1 MATVPATRLSG
12 VDRRRQILDAAMGL
26 FARQGFEGTTTRQIT
41 RRAGVNEAIIF
52 RHFPTKEDLY
62 WAIIERR
69 CQTSGRRQIIES
81 QLASGASDREVF
93 TGIAEQILRRGP
105 EDSLHTRLLLY
116 TALERHELSHRF
128 FRTYAA
134 ESYELL
140 AQYIRRRTAQGA
152 YRDVDPQLAARSFL
166 GMIVYHILVQE
177 LFGGD
182 RIERFDPRRVAE
194 SLADIWLQGMTARPP
209 ARPNGRHGNGNGGRR
224 RRNGGPGK

>member
-1 MATVPATRLSG
+1 MATAPASRLSG

-26 FARQGFEGTTTRQIT
+26 FARRGFEGTTTRQIA

-52 RHFPTKEDLY
+52 RHFPTKEELY

-69 CQTSGRRQIIES
+69 CQTSGRRQIIER
-81 QLASGASDREVF
+81 QLASGADDREIF
-93 TGIAEQILRRGP
+93 TGIAEQILRRRP

-128 FRTYAA
+128 FRIYAA

-140 AQYIRRRTAQGA
+140 AGYIRRRIAQGA
-152 YRDVDPQLAARSFL
+152 YRSVDPQLAARSFL

-182 RIERFDPRRVAE
+182 RVERFDPRRVAE
-194 SLADIWLQGMTARPP
+194 CLADIWLAGMTARPP
-209 ARPNGRHGNGNGGRR
+209 AGPNGRHGNRNGGRR
-224 RRNGGPGK
+224 HNGGPGK